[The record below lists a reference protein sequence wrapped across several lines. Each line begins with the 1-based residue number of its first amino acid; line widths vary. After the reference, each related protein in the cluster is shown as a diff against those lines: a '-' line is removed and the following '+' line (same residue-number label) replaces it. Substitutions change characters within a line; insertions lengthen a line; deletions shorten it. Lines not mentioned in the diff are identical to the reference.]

1 MVRLK
6 NNQTLIV
13 AGLLLNTKNETVA
26 KVPYLGDI
34 PYVRGLFRNT
44 SYTNTQSDLVMTVTP
59 QIVAPLPSNGRVALP
74 TDRGPMNS
82 EEIQTRRLYPDDAA
96 RPRF

>member
-13 AGLLLNTKNETVA
+13 AGLLLNTKNETVS
-26 KVPYLGDI
+26 KVPYMGDI
-34 PYVRGLFRNT
+34 PWVRGLFRNT
-44 SYTNTQSDLVMTVTP
+44 SYNNTQTDLVMTVTP
-59 QIVAPLPSNGRVALP
+59 QIVAPLPSNGQVALP

-82 EEIQTRRLYPDDAA
+82 EEIKTRRVYPDDAA